1 MTKKNFITGRWS
13 VPARL
18 DGVRRGRLIAVICGL
33 VVVSTVSS
41 LLADDPLP
49 PPSDDPYAEHQSLL
63 HYVDA
68 DGVSHPVEN
77 ADDWAIRRQHILE
90 GMQRAMGPLPSR
102 DDLPPFDLEVVEEL
116 ELDGCIRRSV
126 TFASGDGDR
135 IPADIYLPTGV
146 EGRRPAMLALHP
158 TGVLGKRIISGHE
171 AHPNMQYALE
181 LAQRGYVV
189 IAPDYP
195 SFGDYAYDF
204 TTDAY
209 ASGTMKGIFN
219 HMRCVDLLQ
228 SMDEVD
234 PERIGVIGHSL
245 GGHNSIFVAVF
256 DERIKVVV
264 TSCGWT
270 PFHDYYEGE
279 IAGWTSDRYMPR
291 LKNIYDLDPDRVP
304 FDFYEL
310 VAAIAPRAF
319 FTSSPVDDDN
329 FEVEGVR
336 RAMPIAAEVFALY
349 NAESQLLNAIPDCEH
364 DFPSNV
370 RGVAYDFIDE
380 ALQ

>member
-1 MTKKNFITGRWS
+1 M
-13 VPARL
+13 A
-18 DGVRRGRLIAVICGL
+18 AACGMFVGL
-33 VVVSTVSS
+33 LASTIV
-41 LLADDPLP
+41 ADDPLP
-49 PPSDDPYAEHQSLL
+49 PPSDDPYADHQLLL
-63 HYVDA
+63 HYIDT
-68 DGVSHPVEN
+68 DGVSHPVESV
-77 ADDWAIRRQHILE
+77 ADWAIRRQHILE
-90 GMQRAMGPLPSR
+90 GMERAMGPLPSR
-102 DDLPPFDLEVVEEL
+102 DDLPDFDVQIIDDIEL
-116 ELDGCIRRSV
+116 HGCIRRSV

-135 IPADIYLPTGV
+135 ISADIYVPAGDQA
-146 EGRRPAMLALHP
+146 GRLPAMLALHP
-158 TGVLGKRIISGHE
+158 TGEMGKRIISGHE
-171 AHPNMQYALE
+171 SHPNRQYALE

-189 IAPDYP
+189 IAPDYV
-195 SFGDYAYDF
+195 SFGDYPYDF
-204 TTDAY
+204 TSDDY

-270 PFHDYYEGE
+270 PFHDYYEGN

-319 FTSSPVDDDN
+319 FTSSPLHDDN

-336 RAMPIAAEVFALY
+336 RAMPIAGEVFALY
-349 NAESQLLNAIPDCEH
+349 DAESRLQAVYPDCEH
-364 DFPSNV
+364 DFPPLI
-370 RGVAYDFIDE
+370 REAAYEFIDKSLE
-380 ALQ
+380 